1 MFLSAA
7 SVTPPNQSIKSL
19 ESAEERK
26 WNAHI
31 SPVHLLVI
39 RGREQTSRNCVRRRW
54 RARRGLHILFYAPAA
69 FHLPLMKLFVFMT
82 SCHPEAPERKPGT
95 GFCFARVAN
104 DWLITFVGVNMNYHL
119 SKTELLIG
127 CASFLLLIYMTL
139 GLHVHED
146 PSWCTCERKIP
157 HCCLPTVCVCFLS
170 SHKL

>member
-26 WNAHI
+26 WNAQI
-31 SPVHLLVI
+31 SPVYLLVI
-39 RGREQTSRNCVRRRW
+39 RGQEQTSRNCVRRRW
-54 RARRGLHILFYAPAA
+54 RARRGLHI
-69 FHLPLMKLFVFMT
+69 HLPLMKFVFMT

-95 GFCFARVAN
+95 GFCFACVAN

-146 PSWCTCERKIP
+146 PNWYTCERKIP
-157 HCCLPTVCVCFLS
+157 HCCLPTVCVCVFLS
-170 SHKL
+170 SHKS